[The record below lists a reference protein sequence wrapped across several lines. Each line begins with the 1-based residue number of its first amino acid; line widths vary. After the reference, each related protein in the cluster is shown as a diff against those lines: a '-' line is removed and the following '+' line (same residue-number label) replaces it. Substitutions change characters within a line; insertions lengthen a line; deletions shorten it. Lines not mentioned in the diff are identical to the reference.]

1 VLADERGVL
10 RRLVGGK
17 MRHETT
23 IAEGG
28 GVAIHD
34 EHASPGS
41 RQGDHLPKASF
52 GSDVAAQ

>member
-1 VLADERGVL
+1 VLAYECGVL
-10 RRLVGGK
+10 GRLVGGK

-23 IAEGG
+23 VAEGG
-28 GVAIHD
+28 GVAVND

-41 RQGDHLPKASF
+41 GQGDHLPKASL